1 MHSFL
6 SIKYFRFSVTRKNR
20 NKFLRF
26 FSCMKEVIG
35 ILYSYISL
43 FISIDLEIIISVTKP
58 VFSSSNF
65 EFP

>member
-26 FSCMKEVIG
+26 FSSMKEVIG

-43 FISIDLEIIISVTKP
+43 FISIDLEIIISVTQP